1 MPLHLLKLCVGI
13 DEPDE
18 LVSHHRN
25 RLNELRAAGKPAELG
40 HTTRSMPR
48 RREEVL
54 DGGSLYWVIKG
65 AVQVRQPIIDL
76 RSVRGGDGIERCRI
90 VLGTPHVATVPTPK
104 RPFQGWRY
112 LENRDAPGDI
122 ETAEASALP
131 AELRRELATLGLL

>member
-1 MPLHLLKLCVGI
+1 MPLHLLKLCVGV

-18 LVSHHRN
+18 LVVHHHN
-25 RLNELRAAGKPAELG
+25 RLEELRAAGKPPELG
-40 HTTRSMPR
+40 HTTRAMPR

-65 AVQVRQPIIDL
+65 AVQLRQPIIDL
-76 RSVRGGDGIERCRI
+76 RSVRGRDGVERCRI
-90 VLGTPHVATVPTPK
+90 VLGSQHVATVPTPK

-112 LENRDAPGDI
+112 LEHRDAPGDI
-122 ETAEASALP
+122 AAAEASALP

>member
-1 MPLHLLKLCVGI
+1 MPLHLVKLCVGV

-18 LVSHHRN
+18 LVNHHRG
-25 RLNELRAAGKPAELG
+25 RLDELRAAGKPLELG
-40 HTTRSMPR
+40 HTTRAMPR

-65 AVQVRQPIIDL
+65 AVQIRQPIVDL
-76 RSVRGGDGIERCRI
+76 RPVRGGDGVERCRI
-90 VLGTPHVATVPTPK
+90 VLGAQHVVTTPTPK

-112 LENRDAPGDI
+112 LEDRDAPGDI
-122 ETAEASALP
+122 ASAEASALP